1 MSSTNSF
8 NRRRFVG
15 ATIAA
20 TAASYSRILGA
31 NDRVR
36 IGAIGTG
43 SRGQT
48 LLGAL
53 NQLESNDIVAIC
65 DVYKPHLVTTKAAH
79 APNAEEFGDH
89 RALLDRKD
97 MDAVVIATPDHW
109 HVPILTDALQ
119 AGKDVYCEKP
129 VTHSIEQGDPLIA
142 AVRESKSVVQIGLQQ
157 RSWEHFAQARDEI
170 ANGRLG
176 QVTLIRTYWY
186 QNHLTAP
193 PGRGISISTSSIGS
207 VFWAAPS
214 DRPFDADQYANWR
227 WYWDFGSGAMTD
239 LFVHWVDVA
248 HWIMGTDMPSR
259 ATANGFT
266 AVLAQR
272 QTPDT
277 MSAALSYPGH
287 AMVEFDCALLG
298 YIEGGGL
305 MIRGTKA
312 AMRLWRGG
320 FSVYQEFPRYSEDP
334 QPAEPVMS
342 VKSSVD
348 GTVTHMKNFVEC
360 LASRKTPNAPIEVG
374 VSAARAGHVANLAM
388 RGNGVWNRGVGSCC
402 WLLAGARVARS
413 FWAVAGHAL
422 ALSSQRSHGVLKTE
436 GPPQTSAST
445 SLFSVAS
452 VTSVISKLRE
462 DEALA
467 PVRRPILKVFSVL
480 LILRFFAGRDDF
492 ARPK

>member
-1 MSSTNSF
+1 MSSNNSC

-15 ATIAA
+15 ATIA

-31 NDRVR
+31 NERIRV
-36 IGAIGTG
+36 GAIGTG

-53 NQLESNDIVAIC
+53 NQAGSADIVAIC
-65 DVYKPHLVTTKAAH
+65 DVYQPHLVTTKAAH
-79 APNAEEFGDH
+79 APNADEYGDH

-97 MDAVVIATPDHW
+97 VDAVVIATPDHW
-109 HVPILTDALQ
+109 HVRILTDALQ

-129 VTHSIEQGDPLIA
+129 VTHTLEEGVPVVA
-142 AVRESKSVVQIGLQQ
+142 AVRASNRIVQIGLQQ

-176 QVTLIRTYWY
+176 QVTFIRTYWY
-186 QNHLTAP
+186 QNHLTA
-193 PGRGISISTSSIGS
+193 GRAGNFDVSKVDWKRFLGN
-207 VFWAAPS
+207 AS
-214 DRPFDADQYANWR
+214 DRLFDADQYANWR

-248 HWIMGTDMPSR
+248 HWIMGVDMPSR

-266 AVLAQR
+266 AVLQHR

-287 AMVEFDCALLG
+287 AMVEFDCALVG

-305 MIRGTKA
+305 MIRGTEA

-320 FSVYQEFPRYSEDP
+320 FAVYQEFPRYSEDP
-334 QPAEPVMS
+334 QPSEPVMTVS
-342 VKSSVD
+342 ASID
-348 GTVTHMKNFVEC
+348 GTVPHMQNFLDCV
-360 LASRKTPNAPIEVG
+360 ASRKTPNAPIEVG

-388 RGNGVWNRGVGSCC
+388 RGNGVWNQ
-402 WLLAGARVARS
+402 A
-413 FWAVAGHAL
+413 
-422 ALSSQRSHGVLKTE
+422 
-436 GPPQTSAST
+436 
-445 SLFSVAS
+445 
-452 VTSVISKLRE
+452 
-462 DEALA
+462 
-467 PVRRPILKVFSVL
+467 
-480 LILRFFAGRDDF
+480 
-492 ARPK
+492 